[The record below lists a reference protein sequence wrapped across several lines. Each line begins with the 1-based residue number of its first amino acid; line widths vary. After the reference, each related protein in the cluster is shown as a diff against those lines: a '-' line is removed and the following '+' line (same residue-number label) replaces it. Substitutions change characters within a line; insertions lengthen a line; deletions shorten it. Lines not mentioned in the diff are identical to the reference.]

1 MNQVPTL
8 NKRVEWG
15 ISPRIYVMTIYHTC
29 KRGHVCLD
37 MDIENLVS
45 PHIQALQLTLMQLPF
60 ENQLILVGIFGGKFW
75 RQFL

>member
-8 NKRVEWG
+8 NKRVEWD

-29 KRGHVCLD
+29 KDGHVCLD

-60 ENQLILVGIFGGKFW
+60 EN
-75 RQFL
+75 

>member
-8 NKRVEWG
+8 NKHVQWG
-15 ISPRIYVMTIYHTC
+15 ISPRIYVMTFYHTC
-29 KRGHVCLD
+29 KHGHVFHN

-45 PHIQALQLTLMQLPF
+45 LHIQALQLTLMQQPF
-60 ENQLILVGIFGGKFW
+60 ENQLILVGIFSGKFW